1 MSSTLTLPGD
11 DRPLTD
17 PLEIEDCIGHEI
29 DLTATWEFSP
39 RTAILF
45 GYSHFFS
52 GDYYKET
59 PGVPHRGD
67 ADFFYTQFTV
77 NF

>member
-1 MSSTLTLPGD
+1 MRCP
-11 DRPLTD
+11 RK
-17 PLEIEDCIGHEI
+17 
-29 DLTATWEFSP
+29 ATWRFTP

-52 GDYYKET
+52 GDYYKQT
-59 PGVPHRGD
+59 PGLAYRGD
-67 ADFFYTQFTV
+67 ADFVYTQFTV